1 MALES
6 TLVQAEMIEAM
17 EFPEMADRH
26 QVSGVPHTVIN
37 LGAGNVIGAVP
48 EFYLLAEIKQ
58 ALGLVGA
65 PKAQGG
71 GPASELDHPDRANQ
85 AKQKPSS

>member
-6 TLVQAEMIEAM
+6 TLVEAEMIEAM
-17 EFPEMADRH
+17 EFPELADRH

-48 EFYLLAEIKQ
+48 EFYLVAEIKQ
-58 ALGLVGA
+58 AIGA
-65 PKAQGG
+65 LAAGKAGQ
-71 GPASELDHPDRANQ
+71 HP
-85 AKQKPSS
+85 SI

>member
-58 ALGLVGA
+58 ALGLVGV
-65 PKAQGG
+65 QGQG